1 LATQRKLGNSAQ
13 TCQLSAKVFVKEIN
27 VRNTGSELEAIKS
40 PAPNRPDLS
49 ANAELVDNIIKII
62 TITKN

>member
-27 VRNTGSELEAIKS
+27 VRNTGSDLKS